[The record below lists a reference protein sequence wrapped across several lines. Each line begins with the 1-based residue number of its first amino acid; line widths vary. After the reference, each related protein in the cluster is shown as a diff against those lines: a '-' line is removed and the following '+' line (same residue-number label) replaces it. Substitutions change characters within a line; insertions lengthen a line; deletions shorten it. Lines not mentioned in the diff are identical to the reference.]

1 VGETGAGFLGSGYY
15 VAAAQFTIAVDDP
28 DSLSK
33 TPGTPRFRRTLMA
46 LRLRRLLV
54 TGGAG
59 FIGSA
64 FIRQRLKADPEI
76 TFAILDKLTYAGSE
90 ENLADAREDPR
101 VRFVKGDICDPSVVD
116 ELARDVDG
124 IVNFAAES
132 HVDRSLLNAGTFV
145 QTDVYG
151 TYVLLEAA
159 RKYKHQRFL
168 QVSTDEVY
176 GHIKEG
182 RSHETDV
189 LAPRSPYSATKA
201 GAEMLV
207 AAYHTSFDV
216 PTLITRGSNTYGP
229 YQFPEKI
236 IPLFITNALQDLP
249 LPIYGNGSA
258 VRDYLFVE
266 DHVSAIARILWK
278 GEPGGAYNV
287 ATGKEVSGVEIAD
300 TVLRL
305 CGKPSALKHFVKDR
319 PGHDYRYA
327 LDTRKLRPLGWEP
340 AVPVAEG
347 LRLTVDWYRRN
358 DAWWR
363 SRKSADFWRYYEENY
378 RGLPANAVPQ

>member
-1 VGETGAGFLGSGYY
+1 
-15 VAAAQFTIAVDDP
+15 
-28 DSLSK
+28 
-33 TPGTPRFRRTLMA
+33 MA

-64 FIRQRLKADPEI
+64 FVRQRLRADPEI
-76 TFAILDKLTYAGSE
+76 GITILDKLTYAGSE
-90 ENLADAREDPR
+90 ENLAEVKDDRR
-101 VRFVKGDICDPSVVD
+101 LRFVKGDICDPATVD
-116 ELARDVDG
+116 ELSRDADA

-132 HVDRSLLNAGTFV
+132 HVDRSLINAGAFV

-159 RKYKHQRFL
+159 RRHRHQRFL

-176 GHIKEG
+176 GHVKEG
-182 RSHETDV
+182 RSRETDV

-201 GAEMLV
+201 GAEMMV
-207 AAYHTSFDV
+207 AAYHTSFGL

-229 YQFPEKI
+229 NQFPEKI

-258 VRDYLFVE
+258 VRDYLYVD
-266 DHVSAIARILWK
+266 DHVDAIATVLNN
-278 GEPGGAYNV
+278 GEPGSVYNV
-287 ATGKEVSGVEIAD
+287 GAGAEVSGVTVAD
-300 TVLRL
+300 TVLEF
-305 CGKPSALKHFVKDR
+305 CGKPASLKQFVKDR

-327 LDTRKLRPLGWEP
+327 LDVERIRPLGWESR
-340 AVPVAEG
+340 VSFRDG
-347 LRLTVDWYRRN
+347 MRLTVDWYKKH

-363 SRKSADFWRYYEENY
+363 RRKEADFWKYYRRNY
-378 RGLPANAVPQ
+378 QGLPSGAIPQ

>member
-1 VGETGAGFLGSGYY
+1 
-15 VAAAQFTIAVDDP
+15 
-28 DSLSK
+28 
-33 TPGTPRFRRTLMA
+33 MA

-64 FIRQRLKADPEI
+64 FVRERLGGDQEI
-76 TFAILDKLTYAGSE
+76 AITVLDKLTYAGSE
-90 ENLADAREDPR
+90 ENLAELRDDRR
-101 VRFVKGDICDPSVVD
+101 LRFVKGDICDPSTVD
-116 ELARDVDG
+116 ELARDADA

-132 HVDRSLLNAGTFV
+132 HVDRSLINAEAFI

-159 RKYKHQRFL
+159 RKYRHQRFL

-176 GHIKEG
+176 GHVKDG
-182 RSHETDV
+182 RSKETDG

-201 GAEMLV
+201 GGEMLV
-207 AAYHTSFDV
+207 QAYHTSFGV

-249 LPIYGNGSA
+249 LPVYGNGSA
-258 VRDYLFVE
+258 VRDYLYVD
-266 DHVSAIARILWK
+266 DHVSGIARILWK
-278 GEPGGAYNV
+278 GEPGGAYNI
-287 ATGKEVSGVEIAD
+287 ATGTEVSGAEVAD
-300 TVLRL
+300 TVLKL
-305 CGKPSALKHFVKDR
+305 CQKPPSLKHFVKDR

-340 AVPVAEG
+340 AVRFADG

-363 SRKSADFWRYYEENY
+363 SRKSEDFWRYYRENY
-378 RGLPANAVPQ
+378 RGLPANALPD

>member
-1 VGETGAGFLGSGYY
+1 
-15 VAAAQFTIAVDDP
+15 
-28 DSLSK
+28 
-33 TPGTPRFRRTLMA
+33 MA
-46 LRLRRLLV
+46 LKLRRLLV

-64 FIRQRLKADPEI
+64 FIRQRLKADAEI
-76 TFAILDKLTYAGSE
+76 ALTILDKLTYAGSE
-90 ENLADAREDPR
+90 ENLAEARGDPR
-101 VRFVKGDICDPSVVD
+101 VRFVKGDICDPDVVD

-132 HVDRSLLNAGTFV
+132 HVDRSLLDAGTFV

-176 GHIKEG
+176 GHVKEG
-182 RSHETDV
+182 RSRETDG

-207 AAYHTSFDV
+207 AAYHASYGL

-258 VRDYLFVE
+258 VRDYLYVE
-266 DHVSAIARILWK
+266 DHVSGIARILWK
-278 GEPGGAYNV
+278 GDPGGAYNV
-287 ATGKEVSGVEIAD
+287 ATGTEVSGVEIAD
-300 TVLRL
+300 TVLKL

-327 LDTRKLRPLGWEP
+327 VDTRKLRPLGWEP
-340 AVPVAEG
+340 AVPVSEG

-363 SRKSADFWRYYEENY
+363 SRKSADFWRFYEENY
-378 RGLPANAVPQ
+378 RGLPANAVPR

>member
-1 VGETGAGFLGSGYY
+1 
-15 VAAAQFTIAVDDP
+15 
-28 DSLSK
+28 
-33 TPGTPRFRRTLMA
+33 MA

-64 FIRQRLKADPEI
+64 FVRQRLKADAEI
-76 TFAILDKLTYAGSE
+76 TLTVLDKLTYAGSE
-90 ENLADAREDPR
+90 ENLGEARGDPR
-101 VRFVKGDICDPSVVD
+101 VRFVKGDICDQDTVD
-116 ELARDVDG
+116 ELARDVDA

-145 QTDVYG
+145 QTDVFG

-159 RKYKHQRFL
+159 RRHKLQRFL

-176 GHIKEG
+176 GHVKEG
-182 RSHETDV
+182 RSRETDA

-207 AAYHTSFDV
+207 AAYHTSFGV

-258 VRDYLFVE
+258 VRDYLYVD
-266 DHVSAIARILWK
+266 DHVSGIARVLWK
-278 GEPGGAYNV
+278 GEPGGAYNIG
-287 ATGKEVSGVEIAD
+287 TGTEISGVEIAD
-300 TVLRL
+300 TVLKL
-305 CGKPSALKHFVKDR
+305 CAKPSALKHFVKDR

-340 AVPVAEG
+340 LISAAEG

-358 DAWWR
+358 EAWWR
-363 SRKSADFWRYYEENY
+363 SRKSADFWRFYEENY
-378 RGLPANAVPQ
+378 RGLPANAVPR

>member
-1 VGETGAGFLGSGYY
+1 
-15 VAAAQFTIAVDDP
+15 
-28 DSLSK
+28 
-33 TPGTPRFRRTLMA
+33 MA
-46 LRLRRLLV
+46 LRLHRLLV
-54 TGGAG
+54 TGAAG

-64 FIRQRLKADPEI
+64 FVRQRLKADSEI
-76 TFAILDKLTYAGSE
+76 AISILDKLTYAGSE
-90 ENLADAREDPR
+90 ENLAEARDDPR
-101 VRFVKGDICDPSVVD
+101 VRFVKGDICDPAAVD
-116 ELARDVDG
+116 ELAKDVDA

-151 TYVLLEAA
+151 TYILLEAA

-176 GHIKEG
+176 GHVKEG
-182 RSHETDV
+182 RSRETDA

-207 AAYHTSFDV
+207 AAYHTSFGV

-258 VRDYLFVE
+258 VRDYLYVE
-266 DHVSAIARILWK
+266 DHVSGIARILWK
-278 GEPGGAYNV
+278 GDPGGAYNV
-287 ATGKEVSGVEIAD
+287 ATGTEVSGVEIAD
-300 TVLRL
+300 TVLKL

-327 LDTRKLRPLGWEP
+327 VDTRKLRPLGWEP
-340 AVPVAEG
+340 AVPVSEG

-363 SRKSADFWRYYEENY
+363 SRKSADFWRFYEENY
-378 RGLPANAVPQ
+378 RGLPANAVPR

>member
-1 VGETGAGFLGSGYY
+1 
-15 VAAAQFTIAVDDP
+15 
-28 DSLSK
+28 
-33 TPGTPRFRRTLMA
+33 MA

-64 FIRQRLKADPEI
+64 FVRQRLRADPEI
-76 TFAILDKLTYAGSE
+76 TVTVLDKLTYAGSE
-90 ENLADAREDPR
+90 ENLDDARNDPR
-101 VRFVKGDICDPSVVD
+101 LRFIKGDICDTEVVD
-116 ELARDVDG
+116 QLSRDADA

-132 HVDRSLLNAGTFV
+132 HVDRSLLSAGAFV

-159 RKYKHQRFL
+159 RRYQHQRFL

-176 GHIKEG
+176 GHVREG
-182 RSHETDV
+182 RSREGDP

-207 AAYHTSFDV
+207 QAYHVSFGLQ
-216 PTLITRGSNTYGP
+216 TLISRGSNTYGP

-249 LPIYGNGSA
+249 LPIYGKGSA
-258 VRDYLFVE
+258 VRDYLFVD
-266 DHVSAIARILWK
+266 DHVSALARILWK
-278 GEPGGAYNV
+278 GEPGTSYNV
-287 ATGKEVSGVEIAD
+287 AAGTEISGVEVAD
-300 TVLRL
+300 TILKL
-305 CGKPSALKHFVKDR
+305 CGKPSSLKHFVKDR

-327 LDTRKLRPLGWEP
+327 LDTHRLRPLGWEP
-340 AVPVAEG
+340 LTRFSDG
-347 LRLTVDWYRRN
+347 LRSTVDWYRRN
-358 DAWWR
+358 EAWWR
-363 SRKSADFWRYYEENY
+363 SRKAEEFWRFYRDNY
-378 RGLPANAVPQ
+378 RGLPANAIPS